1 MAPWLRLNKS
11 KQWKRNERK
20 FMVCC
25 LSAPA
30 LSVWS
35 RHAAKEDGLSHDEDE
50 LMALM
55 ILATAQYQWLS

>member
-1 MAPWLRLNKS
+1 
-11 KQWKRNERK
+11 
-20 FMVCC
+20 MVCC

-55 ILATAQYQWLS
+55 MLATAQYQWLS